1 MEIKIQQYIMNNLI
15 EIISYIYE
23 QVTFPQIS
31 ISIPKSMVPIPIA
44 EISEKNKPPF
54 RTPKKAWNLSNIQ
67 TELPNIIGSMY
78 AIYGNIYHQ
87 YTPVMLA
94 YIYIY
99 HTWILW
105 ETSS

>member
-44 EISEKNKPPF
+44 EISEKK
-54 RTPKKAWNLSNIQ
+54 Q
-67 TELPNIIGSMY
+67 TSIPNSQKSLESQQHPNRITKHHRI
-78 AIYGNIYHQ
+78 H
-87 YTPVMLA
+87 VC
-94 YIYIY
+94 YI
-99 HTWILW
+99 W
-105 ETSS
+105 

>member
-44 EISEKNKPPF
+44 EISEKTNLHSEL
-54 RTPKKAWNLSNIQ
+54 PKKPGISATSKQNCQ
-67 TELPNIIGSMY
+67 TS
-78 AIYGNIYHQ
+78 
-87 YTPVMLA
+87 
-94 YIYIY
+94 
-99 HTWILW
+99 
-105 ETSS
+105 